1 MDQIR
6 MVKDENGDIY
16 LSQEDLLKVM
26 NERLERFPQEYE
38 QLKKPQEGKIVGID
52 GNTSMHPPDEKE
64 IAKHEGMENMLRGI
78 MSMLNV
84 NDQGGDNDG

>member
-26 NERLERFPQEYE
+26 DERLKRFPQEYA
-38 QLKKPQEGKIVGID
+38 QLKRPQEGKIVGIN
-52 GNTSMHPPDEKE
+52 GKTSTQPPDEKE

-78 MSMLNV
+78 MGMLDV
-84 NDQGGDNDG
+84 DQGGENDS